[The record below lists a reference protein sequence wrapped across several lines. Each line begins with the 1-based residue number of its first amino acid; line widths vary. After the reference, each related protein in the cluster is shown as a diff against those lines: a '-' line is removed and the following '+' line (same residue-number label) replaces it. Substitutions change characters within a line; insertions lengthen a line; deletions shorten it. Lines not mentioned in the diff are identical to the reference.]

1 MSPLALSY
9 VLPLRWDHDRGLHE
23 LRAYL
28 RELASQVA
36 EVIVVDGSSTRLF
49 ESHAAAFGP
58 AIRQLRPHSS
68 LHFAMGKVNGVVTG
82 IREARCEH
90 VVVADDDVRYSPA
103 ALARADAL
111 LEEADLVRPQNY
123 FEPLVWHARWD
134 TARTLLNRAFSGDP
148 RDWAGDFPGT
158 LAVRRSSFLRMGG
171 YDGNALFENLELI
184 RTVRAA
190 GGSVASPL
198 DLYVARRPPT
208 SAHFR
213 SQRVRQAYD
222 DFALPLRMA
231 AWLATG
237 PALVL
242 AAGRRRLGSVA
253 LGAGAAILLA
263 EAGRRRA
270 GGARFFPASS
280 SLLAPAWILERAL
293 TSWLAVLDRATG
305 GARYGDGRLPLA
317 AHSERELRRRY
328 GEWPLEPNLAD
339 EGPADG
345 ALSAANS
352 TSL

>member
-1 MSPLALSY
+1 MARLALTY
-9 VLPLRWDHDRGLHE
+9 VLPLRWDQDDGLDE

-28 RELASQVA
+28 REVVGHVM
-36 EVIVVDGSSTRLF
+36 EVIVVDGSDPRLF
-49 ESHAAAFGP
+49 DSHAEAFGP
-58 AIRQLRPHSS
+58 AIRHLRPHSS
-68 LHFAMGKVNGVVTG
+68 LRFAMGKVNGVATG
-82 IREARCEH
+82 VREARCEH

-103 ALARADAL
+103 ALARAGAL

-148 RDWAGDFPGT
+148 HDWAGDFPGT

-171 YDGNALFENLELI
+171 YDGDALFENLELI

-208 SAHFR
+208 AAHFR

-231 AWLATG
+231 AWLSTG

-242 AAGRRRLGSVA
+242 AARRRRPGSVA
-253 LGAGAAILLA
+253 LGAGAAVLLA

-280 SLLAPAWILERAL
+280 SLLAPAWILERAV
-293 TSWLAVLDRATG
+293 TSWLAVLDRARG
-305 GARYGDGRLPLA
+305 GARYGDGRLRLA
-317 AHSERELRRRY
+317 ANRERDLRRRY
-328 GEWPLEPNLAD
+328 EERPLEPAVAGD
-339 EGPADG
+339 RSADG